1 MGAWGA
7 GPFENDDAADWV
19 IELETSDNA
28 DVLRR
33 ALSLDAGGYVALP
46 EGAIAVAAAEVVAT
60 GLGRP
65 GSGLPPEVIAWT
77 AAHASSIGV
86 DERQLALDA
95 LDRVLAPDSEIEELW
110 AEANDPE
117 WRDGVLS
124 LRQRLSA

>member
-1 MGAWGA
+1 VGAWGA
-7 GPFENDDAADWV
+7 GAFENDDAADWV
-19 IELETSDNA
+19 IELEASDNA

-33 ALSLDAGGYVALP
+33 ALSLEVGGYVELP

-65 GSGLPPEVIAWT
+65 GSGLPSEVIAWT
-77 AAHASSIGV
+77 TAHASSIGA

-95 LDRVLAPDSEIEELW
+95 LDRVLAPASEIAELW